1 MAPSLTSLQFLTRV
15 NHYHFSE
22 RAPNVRWL
30 CPFSPASR
38 TPAERWAVA
47 NDPTAAQSLHQLI
60 PDCYSSF
67 DQIENCVVPHCR
79 VLFTCM
85 AQPQRSS
92 LLVCRSSFRTR
103 GARVSN
109 PGPDERIP
117 GSCQLPASI
126 ASEFDTVGWFATTT
140 CCLS

>member
-47 NDPTAAQSLHQLI
+47 NDPTRRPKPPPTDTGLLFFVRPDRELCCAPLPCALHMHGSAIEDFTLSLQKQLSHAWG
-60 PDCYSSF
+60 PGL
-67 DQIENCVVPHCR
+67 E
-79 VLFTCM
+79 
-85 AQPQRSS
+85 
-92 LLVCRSSFRTR
+92 
-103 GARVSN
+103 
-109 PGPDERIP
+109 PGP
-117 GSCQLPASI
+117 
-126 ASEFDTVGWFATTT
+126 
-140 CCLS
+140 